1 MQYCIPSNSGELL
14 NALMKVLIIGSGGRE
29 HALTWKLAQSPR
41 VTKLYCAPGNA
52 GTAQLGENVPLGA
65 EDIPALVKLCEA

>member
-1 MQYCIPSNSGELL
+1 MKAPILDAILIPSNSGELL

-52 GTAQLGENVPLGA
+52 GTAQLA
-65 EDIPALVKLCEA
+65 